1 MPMATPSEKLASS
14 LEELKRLQDRG
25 QIAIRSGELS
35 RTHRQRL
42 LKHGFIQEVM
52 KGWYIPVRPDE
63 TAGESTAWYASFWK
77 FCASYLEERFGRDW
91 CLSPEQSISVHADNW
106 TVPAQLLVRSSAGQ
120 NNLVSLPF
128 STSLLGVKAAMPPG
142 ADMLQKYWPCRHCS
156 RSAPDHESGWL

>member
-52 KGWYIPVRPDE
+52 KG
-63 TAGESTAWYASFWK
+63 
-77 FCASYLEERFGRDW
+77 
-91 CLSPEQSISVHADNW
+91 
-106 TVPAQLLVRSSAGQ
+106 
-120 NNLVSLPF
+120 
-128 STSLLGVKAAMPPG
+128 
-142 ADMLQKYWPCRHCS
+142 
-156 RSAPDHESGWL
+156 